1 MVLRFPLYSLKTGIL
16 AHLAFLII
24 SAMLLI
30 NIVMVKFAERD
41 LIQAK
46 IQTGRLLLH
55 TLALQLNSKFSHPNA
70 GMADVVSTPGFERK
84 ISELVEAGAFSASL
98 LVNREGAKVFTV
110 GNWDEG
116 EKNAVSVSREAL
128 TSETE
133 VIDFYGS
140 TWGVIWLAHKQLNMA
155 APVSLDGGIRGVS
168 VVSADLTPLY
178 QSLRKSEKF
187 ILIYIFLNTMIL
199 VLFGI
204 FLLSRT
210 VVKPIHTLLKITE
223 EFKDGE
229 PFPQLVDESR
239 NEIGRLFRSLNI
251 MLKRLEENKSQLES
265 HISSL
270 RRANEEIKKAQDEI
284 VRSEKLASVGRLAT
298 GVAHEIGNPIG
309 IVLGYLDLLKK
320 EEVTPEEKNDFLNR
334 MESEIT
340 RINEII
346 RQLLDF
352 SRLTGGEKSET
363 HLHKLILELLDLLK
377 PQPMMADIKIELN
390 LEATGDVVWAD
401 PNQLK
406 QAFLNILMNAA
417 DAMENDKAADEVSR
431 PRVLTITTRAIENAI
446 ELRFADTGP
455 GIPEKVKVHIF
466 DPFYTTKEP
475 GKGTGLGLSVSYR
488 IIEGLG
494 GTIRAE
500 SKLGKGTTIV
510 IDIPNQNQVNE

>member
-1 MVLRFPLYSLKTGIL
+1 MRFPFYSLRTGIL
-16 AHLAFLII
+16 AHLAFLIL

-46 IQTGRLLLH
+46 IQTGRVLLH
-55 TLALQLNSKFSHPNA
+55 ALERQMKSEGAHRNA
-70 GMADVVSTPGFERK
+70 DIADVVSNAGFELEM
-84 ISELVEAGAFSASL
+84 SEILEAGAFSAGL
-98 LVNREGAKVFTV
+98 IANKEGAKVLTV
-110 GNWDEG
+110 GQWNSA
-116 EKNAVSVSREAL
+116 EKHALSVSREAL
-128 TSETE
+128 TSQTE
-133 VIDFYGS
+133 AIDFYGS
-140 TWGVIWLAHKQLNMA
+140 TWGVIWLAHRQLNMA
-155 APVSLDGGIRGVS
+155 APLVVDGSIKGVS
-168 VVSADLTPLY
+168 AVSADLIPIY

-199 VLFGI
+199 VLVGI
-204 FLLSRT
+204 YLLSRT

-223 EFKDGE
+223 EFDNGE
-229 PFPQLVDESR
+229 PFPQLVDESQ
-239 NEIGRLFRSLNI
+239 NEMGQLFRSLNI

-270 RRANEEIKKAQDEI
+270 RRANAEIKKAQDEM

-309 IVLGYLDLLKK
+309 IVLGYLDLLKR
-320 EEVTPEEKNDFLNR
+320 EEVTQEEKTDFLNR

-340 RINEII
+340 RINDII

-352 SRLTGGEKSET
+352 SRLTTGEKSKT
-363 HLHKLILELLDLLK
+363 HLHKLILDLVDLLK
-377 PQPMMADIKIELN
+377 PQPMMANIKIALD
-390 LEATGDVVWAD
+390 LEAAGDVVWAD

-406 QAFLNILMNAA
+406 QAFLNVLINAA
-417 DAMENDKAADEVSR
+417 DAMETDNAAGQGS
-431 PRVLTITTRAIENAI
+431 PAKVLTITSRALENAV
-446 ELRFADTGP
+446 ELRFADSGP
-455 GIPEKVKVHIF
+455 GIPEEDLVRIF

-494 GTIRAE
+494 GTIHAE
-500 SKLGKGTTIV
+500 STIGKGTTIV
-510 IDIPNQNQVNE
+510 IHLPNHEAETE